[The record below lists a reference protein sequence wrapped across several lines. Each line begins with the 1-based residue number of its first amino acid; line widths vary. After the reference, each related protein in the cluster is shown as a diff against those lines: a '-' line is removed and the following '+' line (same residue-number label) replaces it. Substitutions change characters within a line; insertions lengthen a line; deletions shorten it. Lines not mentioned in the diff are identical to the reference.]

1 MAAGWPSGR
10 AGSRTTRWLFE
21 STGTTIMSNEHGG
34 THEPSEELSR
44 LASAH
49 GVALD
54 FWDFQGH
61 HRIVSREAVVAVLK
75 ALGVDA
81 STPDEVR
88 VALADLEDAPWRNVL
103 PPSTVIRVGHET
115 HLPVHVPD
123 GTAVTAWVALEG
135 GGRWELAQ
143 LDIWIPPRQV
153 DGAMVG
159 RATFLLPGNLPIG
172 WHEIV
177 AELESGPVRAP
188 LAVTPQSL
196 QQPDAYLSR
205 GRGWGLMA
213 QLYSVR
219 SKDSWGVGD
228 LSDLREVASLSG
240 DLGADFLLINPLH
253 AAEIVPPL
261 TPSPYLPTTRRFF
274 NPLYIRPEDI
284 REVAYLPTQQR
295 TLVDWAAE
303 DVRATNTDPGPI
315 DRDAAWKA
323 KKSALEVI
331 FAAPR
336 SRARQRAFDRFRA
349 YEGPGLEA
357 FALWSALTEH
367 YAGQEWPE
375 EAKNSASPLVA
386 KLRSELSERVDFY
399 CWLQWIMDEQLESA
413 QGTAKASGMGIGIM
427 HDLAVGVHPNGAD
440 MWAMPDVLAKGV
452 TVGAP
457 PDWFNQQGQDWSQPP
472 WRPDALARLGYAP
485 LRDLARTILRHA
497 GAVRIDHII
506 GLFRLW
512 WVPEGM
518 SPDQGTYVRYD
529 HEAMLGVLVLEADR
543 AGAVV
548 IGEDLGTVEPWARDY
563 MKERGILGTS
573 ILWFEKTHDGWPLPP
588 HDYRWLALSTVT
600 THDLPP
606 TAGYLA
612 EEHVDLRDR
621 LGLLAEPIEKV
632 RLDAR
637 IERERMLGALDDL
650 GLLPENPSERQ
661 VVEGLH
667 RYIVRTPSVLLGVAL
682 TDAVG
687 ERRTQNQPGT
697 DQEYPNW
704 KVPLADGAEQVVLV
718 EDLAQSPRLTSLV
731 KAITEDLA

>member
-1 MAAGWPSGR
+1 
-10 AGSRTTRWLFE
+10 
-21 STGTTIMSNEHGG
+21 MSDEYGG

-44 LASAH
+44 LAAAH

-61 HRIVSREAVVAVLK
+61 HRIVSREAVVAVLA

-81 STPDEVR
+81 STPETVR
-88 VALADLEDAPWRNVL
+88 AALADLEDAPWRNVL
-103 PPSTVIRVGHET
+103 PPSTVIRAGSES

-123 GTAVTAWVALEG
+123 GSTVSAWVSLES
-135 GGRWELAQ
+135 GGRWDLSQ
-143 LDIWIPPRQV
+143 LDIWIPPRSV
-153 DGAMVG
+153 DGALVG
-159 RATFLLPGNLPIG
+159 RATFLLPADLPIG

-177 AELESGPVRAP
+177 AELESGPVHAP

-196 QQPDAYLSR
+196 ARPDENLAT
-205 GRGWGLMA
+205 GRGWGFMA

-219 SKDSWGVGD
+219 SHGSWGFGD
-228 LSDLREVASLSG
+228 LSDLRELASLSG

-253 AAEIVPPL
+253 AAEIVSPL

-274 NPLYIRPEDI
+274 NPIYIRPEDI

-295 TLVDWAAE
+295 TLVEWAAE
-303 DVRATNTDPGPI
+303 EVRTANGDPGPI
-315 DRDAAWKA
+315 DRDAVWKA

-336 SRARQRAFDRFRA
+336 SRARRRAFDRFRA
-349 YEGPGLEA
+349 YEGQGLED
-357 FALWSALTEH
+357 FALWSALTEY

-375 EAKNSASPLVA
+375 EAKDSASPLVA
-386 KLRSELSERVDFY
+386 RLRTELAERVDFY
-399 CWLQWIMDEQLESA
+399 CWLQWVMDEQLESA
-413 QGTAKASGMGIGIM
+413 QGTARAAGMGIGIM

-440 MWAMPDVLAKGV
+440 VWAMPDVLAKGV

-485 LRDLARTILRHA
+485 LRDLVRTILRHA
-497 GAVRIDHII
+497 GAVRIDHIV

-512 WVPEGM
+512 WVPQGM

-529 HEAMLGVLVLEADR
+529 HEAMLGVLVLEAYR

-573 ILWFEKTHDGWPLPP
+573 ILWFEKTHDGWPLQP

-621 LGLLAEPIEKV
+621 LGLLAEPVEKV

-637 IERERMLGALDDL
+637 IERERMLEVLDQH
-650 GLLPENPSERQ
+650 GLLPEDPSERQ
-661 VVEGLH
+661 VVEALH
-667 RYIVRTPSVLLGVAL
+667 RYIVRTPSVLLGVSLA
-682 TDAVG
+682 DAVG

-718 EDLAQSPRLTSLV
+718 EDLAQNPRLTSLV
-731 KAITEDLA
+731 KAITADLA

>member
-1 MAAGWPSGR
+1 
-10 AGSRTTRWLFE
+10 
-21 STGTTIMSNEHGG
+21 MSNGHA

-44 LASAH
+44 LAAAY

-61 HRIVSREAVVAVLK
+61 HRIVSAEAVEAVLA

-81 STPDEVR
+81 SSPESIR
-88 VALADLEDAPWRNVL
+88 SALADLENAPWRNAL
-103 PPSTVIRVGHET
+103 PPFTIIRQGREA

-123 GTAVTAWVALEG
+123 GTSVQVWLELED
-135 GGRWELAQ
+135 GGRWDLSQ
-143 LDIWIPPRQV
+143 LDIWIPPHEV
-153 DGAMVG
+153 DGARIG
-159 RATFLLPGNLPIG
+159 RATFLLPSNLPIG
-172 WHEIV
+172 WHTIV
-177 AELESGPVRAP
+177 ADREGGPVRAP
-188 LAVTPQSL
+188 LAVSPQSL
-196 QQPDAYLSR
+196 PRPDANLAGGRS
-205 GRGWGLMA
+205 RGWGFMA

-228 LSDLREVASLSG
+228 LSDLRELASLSG
-240 DLGADFLLINPLH
+240 DFGADFLLINPLH
-253 AAEIVPPL
+253 AAEVVPPL

-284 REVAYLPTQQR
+284 REVAYLAPQQR
-295 TLVDWAAE
+295 TLIEWAAE
-303 DVRATNTDPGPI
+303 EVRVANTSAGPI

-336 SRARQRAFDRFRA
+336 SLARERAFERFRA
-349 YEGPGLEA
+349 LEGQGLED
-357 FALWSALTEH
+357 FALWCALTEH
-367 YAGQEWPE
+367 FAGQEWPDD
-375 EAKNSASPLVA
+375 AKDVNAPGVA
-386 KLRSELSERVDFY
+386 RLRAELADRVDFY
-399 CWLQWIMDEQLESA
+399 AWLQWIVDEQLDMA
-413 QGTAKASGMGIGIM
+413 QGTALAAGMGIGIM
-427 HDLAVGVHPNGAD
+427 HDLAVGVHPSGAD
-440 MWAMPDVLAKGV
+440 VWAMPDVLAKGV

-485 LRDLARTILRHA
+485 LRDLVRTILRHA

-518 SPDQGTYVRYD
+518 TADQGTYVRYD
-529 HEAMLGVLVLEADR
+529 HEAMLGVLVLEAYR

-637 IERERMLGALDDL
+637 IERERMLGALDQY

-661 VVEGLH
+661 VVEALH
-667 RYIVRTPSVLLGVAL
+667 RFIVRTPSVLLGVAL

-697 DQEYPNW
+697 DREYPNW
-704 KVPLADGAEQVVLV
+704 MVPLADGAEQVVLV
-718 EDLAQSPRLTSLV
+718 EDLPRSPRLTSLV
-731 KAITEDLA
+731 RGFTADLA